1 MKSNIDPA
9 AILRKAG
16 YRATPGRIK
25 LLEMLEKATQPLTV
39 AQIHA
44 KVGSKEL
51 NEVTLYRALE
61 ALAASG
67 IVRRVDLQ
75 QGHAHHYELV
85 GTHHHHIVCTD
96 CGTVEDFSDK
106 LCDSVVE
113 KATKKSSS
121 FKIITSHSMELFG
134 VCANCS

>member
-1 MKSNIDPA
+1 MKSAVDPA
-9 AILRKAG
+9 TILRQAG
-16 YRATPGRIK
+16 YRATSGRIK
-25 LLEMLEKATQPLTV
+25 LLGILVKEAKPLTV
-39 AQIHA
+39 AQIHK
-44 KVGSKEL
+44 KVGSREL

-61 ALAASG
+61 ALSTSG

-75 QGHAHHYELV
+75 QGHAHHYELI
-85 GTHHHHIVCTD
+85 GKHHHHIVCTG

-121 FKIITSHSMELFG
+121 FKTITSHSMELFG
-134 VCANCS
+134 VCA